1 MVVAVVVVATR
12 NHTPQSQIIKA
23 TKVRT
28 QGRNLSGTKE
38 DHTLAVAQ
46 VVPHSQGITD

>member
-1 MVVAVVVVATR
+1 MVVVVVVVATR
-12 NHTPQSQIIKA
+12 NHTPLSPIIQA

-28 QGRNLSGTKE
+28 QGKNLSGTKE

-46 VVPHSQGITD
+46 VVLHSQGITD